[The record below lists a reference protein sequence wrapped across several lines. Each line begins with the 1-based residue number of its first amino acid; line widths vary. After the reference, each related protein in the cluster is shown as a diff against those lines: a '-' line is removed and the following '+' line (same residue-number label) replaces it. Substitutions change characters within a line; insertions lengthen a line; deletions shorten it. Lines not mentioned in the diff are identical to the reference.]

1 MSLPLPLGALPTFGD
16 SSEAGDPP
24 SPLGGHSPLSSVS
37 PVSATGAQRGT
48 LMERGTSP
56 LGEDPLPPNRPT
68 EDDQDFAALL
78 AGEYRPG
85 SDWRPDPLPVVPPE
99 DTVVG

>member
-1 MSLPLPLGALPTFGD
+1 
-16 SSEAGDPP
+16 
-24 SPLGGHSPLSSVS
+24 
-37 PVSATGAQRGT
+37 
-48 LMERGTSP
+48 MERGTSP